1 MFRNLFLISVLA
13 AALATILYFK
23 PWITEDSLPPRVYD
37 RLPEADIIGQ
47 TDILDLS
54 RSMSKTMFYYKIPF
68 RDFLTPD
75 FLLSQGKN
83 YGLNFQEPVYFFANE
98 KNKDVEEWGAIAH
111 LRDSSKIQAGIIYLK
126 KFTNITE
133 ISYLNTKVYQI
144 EKDNL
149 SIVYGDDWIFLYQG
163 KNYKK
168 RIEGVLTA
176 KRNEIAPKWRIFF
189 NKRVPEHRPL
199 FAQLHID
206 ELRDLGI
213 ESTEISMSND
223 STHFYFHTII
233 TQFDSL
239 SFELRKTGKAYEK
252 QTFTKNLINLHFNVD
267 RLKQNEN
274 DPIAI
279 ILNKLGRKINFPTK
293 TFLNAWDG
301 DVSYRQ
307 GGFQTI
313 KEEYITSELDEN
325 FEVTDVVSYR
335 DVKVAGFDLYIS
347 MKDKKHTFLANLIA
361 KGLIT
366 ENDAKYRFLYSSPFH
381 IKKQADGLVFHT
393 SNYTP
398 RLKADSVNHIMW
410 TFNYTPIEFYIDST
424 KTRSVYGRV
433 QVPVQRLISDYIP
446 VN

>member
-23 PWITEDSLPPRVYD
+23 PWISEDNLPPRVYD

-54 RSMSKTMFYYKIPF
+54 RSLSKTMFYYKIPF
-68 RDFLTPD
+68 REFLSPD

-98 KNKDVEEWGAIAH
+98 KDKDLEDWGAIAH
-111 LRDSSKIQAGIIYLK
+111 LRDSSKIQAGIVYLK
-126 KFTNITE
+126 KFASVSEFTFLKN
-133 ISYLNTKVYQI
+133 KVYQI
-144 EKDNL
+144 EASNL
-149 SIVYGDDWIFLYQG
+149 SIVYGEDWIFVYQG
-163 KNYKK
+163 KNFKK

-189 NKRVPEHRPL
+189 NKRVPEHRPI
-199 FAQLHID
+199 FAQIHLK
-206 ELRDLGI
+206 ELKEFGI
-213 ESTEISMSND
+213 ESTEVSMSND
-223 STHFYFHTII
+223 STNFYFHTVI

-239 SFELRKTGKAYEK
+239 SFQVRKTGKAFEK
-252 QTFTKNLINLHFNVD
+252 QTFTKNLINLHFDVD
-267 RLKQNEN
+267 RLKQNEQ
-274 DPIAI
+274 DPISI

-293 TFLNAWDG
+293 LFLNAWDG

-313 KEEYITSELDEN
+313 KEEFITSELDEN

-335 DVKVAGFDLYIS
+335 DVKVAGFDLFVS
-347 MKDKKHTFLANLIA
+347 MKEKKHSFLNNLIS

-366 ENDAKYRFLYSSPFH
+366 NSENKFRFLYSTPFH
-381 IKKQADGLVFHT
+381 IKKNNDGLVFHT

-398 RLKADSVNHIMW
+398 KLKSDTTSQVMW
-410 TFNYTPIEFYIDST
+410 TFNYTPIEFFIDST
-424 KTRSVYGRV
+424 KTRAVYGRIL
-433 QVPVQRLISDYIP
+433 VPVKRLITDYIP